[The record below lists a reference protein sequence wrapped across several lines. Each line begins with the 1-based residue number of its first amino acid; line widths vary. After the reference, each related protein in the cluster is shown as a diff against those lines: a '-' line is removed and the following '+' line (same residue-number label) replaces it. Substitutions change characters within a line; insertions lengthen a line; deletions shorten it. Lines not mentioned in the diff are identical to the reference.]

1 MLRVLV
7 RVLLLPLLLLD
18 EEEEVEVEVEVSPS
32 NDVRMHKMSVHDSD
46 SGSGDVVSMDS
57 VSDQSG
63 DGVRPPVVSHGNR
76 VELLSHRV
84 LVTAYEVELLLVERL
99 LVVLEC
105 ECVVELECVDLE
117 NVNEGRVWVEREE
130 EQKG

>member
-7 RVLLLPLLLLD
+7 RVLLLLLLLLD
-18 EEEEVEVEVEVSPS
+18 EEEEVEVEEEEVEVEVEVSPS

-105 ECVVELECVDLE
+105 VDLE